1 VETRRRAGSLVLG
14 FDFRYADFDSDL
26 DFRCADLEA
35 IACG

>member
-1 VETRRRAGSLVLG
+1 MDWRIGCKALSGVAGAG
-14 FDFRYADFDSDL
+14 FDIDL